1 MDIVEEI
8 MELIE
13 KIRELDGLASGVWKT
28 ALGNNWPVDYEKI
41 AKHEIEIAKC
51 EIEIKTKIYGIIE
64 CTN

>member
-28 ALGNNWPVDYEKI
+28 ALGNNWPVDYE
-41 AKHEIEIAKC
+41 EIAKC